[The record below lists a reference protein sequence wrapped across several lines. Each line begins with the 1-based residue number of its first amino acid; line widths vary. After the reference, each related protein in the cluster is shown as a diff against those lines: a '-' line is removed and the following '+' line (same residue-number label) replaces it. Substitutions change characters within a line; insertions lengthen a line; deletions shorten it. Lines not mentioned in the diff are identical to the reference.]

1 MKLLILILFFFGSQ
15 AHNAQLFKQG
25 NREYRK
31 IKDQWSINDYGY
43 FLAKHPKS
51 KHTDDVSQR
60 LKCKYRF
67 YAYVDLEKDST
78 QYISFLTTYADCNY
92 CSTYEHNPGRTLA
105 LNNADLSN
113 AFLALEEIRADA
125 YLIRI
130 NRNSSVTD
138 VSQYEYFLVRFPYS
152 KYISQVKDSIFS
164 RNDRNAWIE
173 ANRLE
178 NLQSFSKYIEQF
190 PQGTYIGLATNKR
203 DVFATVEKSLIS
215 NKHSEVM
222 ANLSTF
228 KSSYP
233 THRLVDSLKQH
244 LKLLEQKPFIN
255 CLNAKSVKKWI
266 EFEKDY
272 MGGYYFKESQLKVR
286 QLLKLKKDDQ
296 RSPYGSEVFF
306 LNNDK
311 ALFGTAS
318 TVTIVIEYD
327 GISENIILKPGEI
340 KAIILPNGPMNYRLI
355 NDSNNSIL
363 LNGYR
368 KVLQVTHLNDTVITS
383 Y

>member
-1 MKLLILILFFFGSQ
+1 MKLLILILFLFGSQ

-31 IKDQWSINDYGY
+31 IKDKWSINDYGY
-43 FLAKHPKS
+43 FLAKYPKS
-51 KHTDDVSQR
+51 KHTADVSQR
-60 LKCKYRF
+60 LNCKNRF
-67 YAYVDLEKDST
+67 YSYLDLEKDST

-92 CSTYEHNPGRTLA
+92 CSTYENNPGRTLA
-105 LNNADLSN
+105 LNNTDLSN
-113 AFLALEEIRADA
+113 AFVALEEIRADA

-138 VSQYEYFLVRFPYS
+138 VSQYEHFLVRFPYS
-152 KYISQVKDSIFS
+152 KYISQVKDSVFS
-164 RNDRNAWIE
+164 RNDRNAWIK

-178 NLQSFSKYIEQF
+178 NSQSFSNYIEQF

-203 DVFATVEKSLIS
+203 DVFALVEKSLIS

-244 LKLLEQKPFIN
+244 LKLLEQKPFEN

-266 EFEKDY
+266 EFEKNY
-272 MGGYYFKESQLKVR
+272 MGGYYFKEAQLKVR

-296 RSPYGSEVFF
+296 RSPYGSEVVFF
-306 LNNDK
+306 NNDK

-327 GISENIILKPGEI
+327 EISKNIILKPGEL
-340 KAIILPNGPMNYRLI
+340 KAIILPNGTMKYRLI

-363 LNGYR
+363 LNGSR
-368 KVLQVTHLNDTVITS
+368 KLLQVNHLFEAVITC